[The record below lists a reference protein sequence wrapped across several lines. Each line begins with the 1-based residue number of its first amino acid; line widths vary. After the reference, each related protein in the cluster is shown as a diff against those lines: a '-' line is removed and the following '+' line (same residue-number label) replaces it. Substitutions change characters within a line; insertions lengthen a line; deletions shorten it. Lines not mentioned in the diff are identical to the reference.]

1 MEENKIKETIEDLER
16 NIRSIRQDIDI
27 TESIIEIP
35 KLRDRVRVL
44 QNARDIAVELQ
55 ETIRGASNH
64 SKDIFILKGNN
75 RLEMAFFVDKLKE
88 EFREVIKAY
97 VKKDSDNFLEEIFDV
112 LQVVVDILAK
122 LEMNEPDMKKAIEMH
137 NSKIKSRGFELEYP
151 AISFNMME

>member
-16 NIRSIRQDIDI
+16 TIVGLNHEINH
-27 TESIIEIP
+27 TESLIEIP
-35 KLRDRVRVL
+35 TIRNRIRVL
-44 QNARDIAVELQ
+44 QNALNIARELQ
-55 ETIRGASNH
+55 ETIRGTYNP

-137 NSKIKSRGFELEYP
+137 NAKLKKRGFELEYP